1 MGIFD
6 NKQIK
11 AQRQASHLPIAK
23 PLIPRSQPSSRRR
36 EIYIYRHKGRRR
48 KNTQKRKFEAKN
60 IYWIRNGGAQ
70 INSLIRPPALSCR
83 SSPSSTV
90 DPLRL
95 TPPPHPSSLSLCLSR
110 FLLSLWGCTFFL
122 SRFSNIVDLSASLNA
137 FCSPS
142 Y

>member
-11 AQRQASHLPIAK
+11 AQWQASHLPIAK
-23 PLIPRSQPSSRRR
+23 PLIPRSQPSSGRR
-36 EIYIYRHKGRRR
+36 ENNIYIYIYRHKGRRR
-48 KNTQKRKFEAKN
+48 KHTQKRKFEAKN

-90 DPLRL
+90 VPLRL
-95 TPPPHPSSLSLCLSR
+95 TLTPLPQHPSSLSL
-110 FLLSLWGCTFFL
+110 FLSLSLSLSISLSFILMRVYFL
-122 SRFSNIVDLSASLNA
+122 SFSL
-137 FCSPS
+137 F
-142 Y
+142 